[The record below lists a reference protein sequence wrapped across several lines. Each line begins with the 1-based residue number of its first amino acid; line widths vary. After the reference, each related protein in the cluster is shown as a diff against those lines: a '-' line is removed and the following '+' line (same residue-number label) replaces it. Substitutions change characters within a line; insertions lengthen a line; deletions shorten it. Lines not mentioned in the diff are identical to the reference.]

1 MKEISDFISSV
12 GFPIVV
18 CLIMIYQQ
26 EKISG
31 SYIDIVNS
39 LKELVADNTKSIN
52 LLISRAKENDEKI
65 MMYWKQQTGD
75 KQQTEVKQQ
84 TGVKLDE
91 NKQET
96 SETLPDNK

>member
-18 CLIMIYQQ
+18 CLLMIYQQ
-26 EKISG
+26 EKMSS

-39 LKELVADNTKSIN
+39 LKELIADNTKSIN

-65 MMYWKQQTGD
+65 MLYWKQA
-75 KQQTEVKQQ
+75 
-84 TGVKLDE
+84 GVKLDE
-91 NKQET
+91 NKEET
-96 SETLPDNK
+96 SETISDNK

>member
-18 CLIMIYQQ
+18 CLLMIYQQ
-26 EKISG
+26 EKMSS

-39 LKELVADNTKSIN
+39 LKELIADNTKSIN

-65 MMYWKQQTGD
+65 MLYW
-75 KQQTEVKQQ
+75 KQQ

-91 NKQET
+91 NKEET
-96 SETLPDNK
+96 SETISDNK

>member
-1 MKEISDFISSV
+1 MKEVSDFISSV

-18 CLIMIYQQ
+18 CLLMIYQQ
-26 EKISG
+26 EKLSS

-39 LKELVADNTKSIN
+39 LKELISDNTKSIN

-65 MMYWKQQTGD
+65 MLYWKQAG
-75 KQQTEVKQQ
+75 
-84 TGVKLDE
+84 GKLDA
-91 NKQET
+91 NKEET

>member
-1 MKEISDFISSV
+1 
-12 GFPIVV
+12 
-18 CLIMIYQQ
+18 MIYQQ

>member
-1 MKEISDFISSV
+1 MKEVSDFISSV

-18 CLIMIYQQ
+18 CLLMIYQQ
-26 EKISG
+26 EKLSS

-39 LKELVADNTKSIN
+39 LKELISDNTKSIN
-52 LLISRAKENDEKI
+52 LLISRAKENDDKI
-65 MMYWKQQTGD
+65 MMYWKQQTG
-75 KQQTEVKQQ
+75 VKI
-84 TGVKLDE
+84 DE

>member
-18 CLIMIYQQ
+18 CLLMIYQQ
-26 EKISG
+26 EKMSS

-65 MMYWKQQTGD
+65 MMYWKQAGNKLD
-75 KQQTEVKQQ
+75 ENKQQ

-91 NKQET
+91 NGQET

>member
-1 MKEISDFISSV
+1 MKEVSDFISSV

-18 CLIMIYQQ
+18 CLLMIYQQ
-26 EKISG
+26 EKLSS

-39 LKELVADNTKSIN
+39 LKELISDNTKSIN
-52 LLISRAKENDEKI
+52 LLISRAKENDDKI
-65 MMYWKQQTGD
+65 MMYWKQQTG
-75 KQQTEVKQQ
+75 VNI
-84 TGVKLDE
+84 DE

>member
-1 MKEISDFISSV
+1 MKEVSDFISSV

-18 CLIMIYQQ
+18 CLLMIYQQ
-26 EKISG
+26 EKMSS

-39 LKELVADNTKSIN
+39 LKELIADNTKSIN

-65 MMYWKQQTGD
+65 MMYWKQAG
-75 KQQTEVKQQ
+75 
-84 TGVKLDE
+84 GKLDE
-91 NKQET
+91 DKQET

>member
-18 CLIMIYQQ
+18 CLLMIYQQ
-26 EKISG
+26 EKMSG

-65 MMYWKQQTGD
+65 MMYWKQAG
-75 KQQTEVKQQ
+75 E
-84 TGVKLDE
+84 KLDE
-91 NKQET
+91 DKQET
-96 SETLPDNK
+96 SENVPDNK